1 MNLRILAPEQLH
13 KDGAAPAASKTFKPQ
28 IIDTATVVP
37 APTAP
42 ESYYVVQ
49 RIVDVAL
56 ASTALL
62 FLLLPCAVIALVI
75 KLESRGPVLFRQK
88 RVGQDGE
95 EFWFYKFRSMVADA
109 EARRNALMQMNEAS
123 GPLFKIKNDPR
134 ITRVGRFIRKY
145 SLDELPQLLNVL
157 AGEMSLV
164 GPRPA
169 LPAEVSQYNVRQR
182 ARLSVKPGITGLW
195 QVSGRSDLSFER
207 SVELDIE
214 YVTRQSMLLYFR
226 IIVMTVP
233 AVLKGRGA
241 Y

>member
-1 MNLRILAPEQLH
+1 MNLRIFAPQQLG
-13 KDGAAPAASKTFKPQ
+13 KEAPAATIVSTFKSQP
-28 IIDTATVVP
+28 VECP
-37 APTAP
+37 AIPVPTA
-42 ESYYVVQ
+42 SAWFYASQ

-56 ASTALL
+56 TCVALL
-62 FLLLPCAVIALVI
+62 FLLVPCIIIALAI
-75 KLESRGPVLFRQK
+75 KLESKGSILFRQK
-88 RVGQDGE
+88 RVGQNGE
-95 EFWFYKFRSMVADA
+95 LFWFYKFRSMVADA
-109 EARRNALMQMNEAS
+109 EAQRNALMQMNEAS

-157 AGEMSLV
+157 TGEMSLV

-169 LPAEVSQYNVRQR
+169 LPAEVEQYSDRQR
-182 ARLSVKPGITGLW
+182 ARLSVRPGITGLW

-214 YVTRQSMLLYFR
+214 YVTTQSMPLYFR
-226 IIVMTVP
+226 ILVMTIP